1 MSTGAAGPFAQRL
14 AVAPISWG
22 VCEVPGWGT
31 QLSCERVLGEMR
43 GLGITAT
50 EFGPDGFL
58 PESPSQKAAVLSDHG
73 MHAVGGFIPLVM
85 HDPEVDVLPVVRAA
99 IVAFLAAGATR
110 MVLAADTGQVGYDS
124 RPDLDETQ
132 WDRLLATLDSV
143 DALCADQ
150 GIVAAIHPHVGTMV
164 ESAADIARVLA
175 GSCTGICLDTGHFL
189 VGGSDPVAFAVEH
202 TERISHVHLKDVRIS
217 LAEEVRSGDLTYTE
231 AVASGMY
238 VPLGSGDIDIWTII
252 TRLEGSG
259 YSGYYVLEQDV
270 VLHDEPA
277 VGTGPVQDVRASLSF
292 LTSRPTPSRGRA
304 PAVQQT
310 TPPTARRNTQ
320 EDLR

>member
-1 MSTGAAGPFAQRL
+1 MSTGASSTFARRL

-31 QLSCERVLGEMR
+31 QLSCERVLGEMS
-43 GLGITAT
+43 GLGIAAT

-58 PESPSQKAAVLSDHG
+58 PGSPAHKASVLRDHG
-73 MHAVGGFIPLVM
+73 MHAVGGFIPIVM

-124 RPDLDETQ
+124 RPELDEKQ
-132 WDRLLATLDSV
+132 WDHLLATLDGV

-150 GIVAAIHPHVGTMV
+150 GIVAALHPHVGTMV
-164 ESAADIARVLA
+164 ESAADISRVLA
-175 GSCTGICLDTGHFL
+175 GSGIGVCLDTGHFL

-202 TERISHVHLKDVRIS
+202 TERITHVHLKDVRLS
-217 LAEEVRSGDLTYTE
+217 LAEEVRSGNRTYTE

-252 TRLEGSG
+252 TCLEASG
-259 YSGYYVLEQDV
+259 YSGYYVLEQDL
-270 VLHDEPA
+270 VLHDEPT
-277 VGTGPVQDVRASLSF
+277 VGTGPVDDVRASLRF
-292 LTSRPTPSRGRA
+292 LTSRPTP
-304 PAVQQT
+304 
-310 TPPTARRNTQ
+310 
-320 EDLR
+320 